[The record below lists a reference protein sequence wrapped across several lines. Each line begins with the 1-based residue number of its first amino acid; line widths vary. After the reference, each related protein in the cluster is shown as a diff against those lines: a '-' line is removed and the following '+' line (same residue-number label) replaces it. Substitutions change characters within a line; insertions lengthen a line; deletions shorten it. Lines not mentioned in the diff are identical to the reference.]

1 MRNGRHLPPVSL
13 DEVCMKKTIFVLLIL
28 LCIVFGAYLGF
39 HYSIFT
45 IPQRTSQVLVGETI
59 TSLPV
64 EQPLKPII
72 VPSKPTAEQPS
83 QESNLTT
90 MPDILP
96 VEETAEP
103 SKPYNVNGILGHLIY
118 DDKSVV
124 VRDDI
129 DADTL
134 EKSPGW
140 VPDSSLPGNSGMSII
155 FGHRNRKHLKLIE
168 PVEVGDTISFRFVS
182 DNRLVSYVVT
192 DVQIFEKTSDWTLP
206 VTDEDVLVLVTCYP
220 FEYTGN
226 APGKFQVIAK
236 LNQ

>member
-1 MRNGRHLPPVSL
+1 
-13 DEVCMKKTIFVLLIL
+13 MKKTIFVLLIL
-28 LCIVFGAYLGF
+28 LCIGLGIYLGF

-45 IPQRTSQVLVGETI
+45 VPQRTSQVLVGETVAP
-59 TSLPV
+59 LPA
-64 EQPLKPII
+64 EQTPTASIA
-72 VPSKPTAEQPS
+72 PSQSTAEQPLQGDTS
-83 QESNLTT
+83 ATIPN
-90 MPDILP
+90 ILP
-96 VEETAEP
+96 VGESTEP
-103 SKPYNVNGILGHLIY
+103 FKPYNANGIIGHLIY
-118 DDKSVV
+118 DGKSVV

-129 DADTL
+129 DAATL

-168 PVEVGDTISFRFVS
+168 PIEVGDTISFRFVS
-182 DNRLVSYVVT
+182 DNHLVSYEVT
-192 DVQIFEKTSDWTLP
+192 DIHIFERTSDWTLP

-236 LNQ
+236 LHKNLTG

>member
-1 MRNGRHLPPVSL
+1 
-13 DEVCMKKTIFVLLIL
+13 MKKTVFALLIL

-45 IPQRTSQVLVGETI
+45 IPQRTSQVLIGETV
-59 TSLPV
+59 TPLPG
-64 EQPLKPII
+64 EQIQKPSIA
-72 VPSKPTAEQPS
+72 PSQPTAEPPL
-83 QESNLTT
+83 QEIYPVTI
-90 MPDILP
+90 PDILP
-96 VEETAEP
+96 VEESVEKSA
-103 SKPYNVNGILGHLIY
+103 PYNANGILGHLIY
-118 DDKSVV
+118 DGKSVV

-129 DADTL
+129 DANTL

-168 PVEVGDTISFRFVS
+168 PIKVGDTIFFRFVS
-182 DNRLVSYVVT
+182 DNHRLVSYEVT

-226 APGKFQVIAK
+226 APGKFQVICRRIF
-236 LNQ
+236 NN

>member
-1 MRNGRHLPPVSL
+1 
-13 DEVCMKKTIFVLLIL
+13 MKKTIFVLLIL
-28 LCIVFGAYLGF
+28 LCIGLGVYLGF
-39 HYSIFT
+39 QYSIFT
-45 IPQRTSQVLVGETI
+45 IPQRTSQVLIGETVI
-59 TSLPV
+59 PLPI
-64 EQPLKPII
+64 EQTQKPSIA
-72 VPSKPTAEQPS
+72 PSQPTAEQS
-83 QESNLTT
+83 LQESTPSAV
-90 MPDILP
+90 PDILP
-96 VEETAEP
+96 VEESTEP
-103 SKPYNVNGILGHLIY
+103 SAPYNVNGVLGHLIY
-118 DDKSVV
+118 DGKSVV

-168 PVEVGDTISFRFVS
+168 PIEVGDTISFRFVS
-182 DNRLVSYVVT
+182 DNRLVSYEVT

-226 APGKFQVIAK
+226 APGKFQVIAR

>member
-1 MRNGRHLPPVSL
+1 
-13 DEVCMKKTIFVLLIL
+13 MKKTIFVLLIL
-28 LCIVFGAYLGF
+28 LCIGLGVYLGF

-45 IPQRTSQVLVGETI
+45 IPQRTSEVLVGKTV
-59 TSLPV
+59 TPLPV
-64 EQPLKPII
+64 EQTKE
-72 VPSKPTAEQPS
+72 PSIAPSQPTAEQPLQKS
-83 QESNLTT
+83 DPAT

-96 VEETAEP
+96 VEESAEP
-103 SKPYNVNGILGHLIY
+103 SKPYNANGILGHLIY
-118 DDKSVV
+118 DGKSVV
-124 VRDDI
+124 VRNDI

-168 PVEVGDTISFRFVS
+168 PIEVGDTISFRFVS
-182 DNRLVSYVVT
+182 DNRLVSYEVT

-226 APGKFQVIAK
+226 APGKFQVIARFVR
-236 LNQ
+236 

>member
-1 MRNGRHLPPVSL
+1 
-13 DEVCMKKTIFVLLIL
+13 MKKTIFVLLIL
-28 LCIVFGAYLGF
+28 LCIGLGVYLGF
-39 HYSIFT
+39 QYSIFT
-45 IPQRTSQVLVGETI
+45 IPQRTSQVLIGETVI
-59 TSLPV
+59 PLPI
-64 EQPLKPII
+64 EQTQKQSIA
-72 VPSKPTAEQPS
+72 PSQPTAEQS
-83 QESNLTT
+83 LQESTPSAV
-90 MPDILP
+90 PDILP
-96 VEETAEP
+96 VEESTEP
-103 SKPYNVNGILGHLIY
+103 SAPYNVNGVLGHLIY
-118 DDKSVV
+118 DGKSVV

-168 PVEVGDTISFRFVS
+168 PIKVGDTISFRFVS
-182 DNRLVSYVVT
+182 DNRLVSYEVT

-226 APGKFQVIAK
+226 APGKFQVIAR

>member
-1 MRNGRHLPPVSL
+1 
-13 DEVCMKKTIFVLLIL
+13 MKKTIFVLLIL
-28 LCIVFGAYLGF
+28 LCIGLGVYLGF
-39 HYSIFT
+39 QYSIFT
-45 IPQRTSQVLVGETI
+45 IPQRTSQVLIGETVI
-59 TSLPV
+59 PLPI
-64 EQPLKPII
+64 EQTQKPSIA
-72 VPSKPTAEQPS
+72 PSQPTAEQS
-83 QESNLTT
+83 LQESTPSEV
-90 MPDILP
+90 PDILP
-96 VEETAEP
+96 VEESTEP
-103 SKPYNVNGILGHLIY
+103 SAPYNVNGVLGHLIY
-118 DDKSVV
+118 DGKSVV

-168 PVEVGDTISFRFVS
+168 SIAVGDTISFRFVS
-182 DNRLVSYVVT
+182 DNRLVSYEVT

-226 APGKFQVIAK
+226 APGKFQVTAR
-236 LNQ
+236 LNKNLSG

>member
-1 MRNGRHLPPVSL
+1 
-13 DEVCMKKTIFVLLIL
+13 MKKTVFALLIL

-45 IPQRTSQVLVGETI
+45 IPQRTSQVLIGETV
-59 TSLPV
+59 TPLPR
-64 EQPLKPII
+64 EQIQKPSIA
-72 VPSKPTAEQPS
+72 PFQPTAEPPL
-83 QESNLTT
+83 QEIYPVTI
-90 MPDILP
+90 PDILP
-96 VEETAEP
+96 VEESVEKSA
-103 SKPYNVNGILGHLIY
+103 PYNANGILGHLIY
-118 DDKSVV
+118 DGKSVV

-129 DADTL
+129 DADAL

-168 PVEVGDTISFRFVS
+168 PIEVGDTISFRFVS
-182 DNRLVSYVVT
+182 DNRLVSYEVT

-226 APGKFQVIAK
+226 APGKFQVICRRIF
-236 LNQ
+236 NN

>member
-1 MRNGRHLPPVSL
+1 
-13 DEVCMKKTIFVLLIL
+13 MKKTVFALLIL
-28 LCIVFGAYLGF
+28 LCIGLGVYLGF
-39 HYSIFT
+39 QYSIFT
-45 IPQRTSQVLVGETI
+45 IPQRTSQVQIGETV
-59 TSLPV
+59 TPLPV
-64 EQPLKPII
+64 EQTKEPII
-72 VPSKPTAEQPS
+72 APFQTTAKPPL
-83 QESNLTT
+83 QESNLVTI
-90 MPDILP
+90 PDILS
-96 VEETAEP
+96 VEESSEP
-103 SKPYNVNGILGHLIY
+103 SKPYNANGILGHLIY

-168 PVEVGDTISFRFVS
+168 PIEVGDTISFRFVS
-182 DNRLVSYVVT
+182 DNRLVSYEVT

-206 VTDEDVLVLVTCYP
+206 VTDEDVLVIVTCYP

-226 APGKFQVIAK
+226 APGKFQVIAR
-236 LNQ
+236 LVE

>member
-1 MRNGRHLPPVSL
+1 
-13 DEVCMKKTIFVLLIL
+13 MKKTVFALLIL
-28 LCIVFGAYLGF
+28 LCIGLGIYLSF
-39 HYSIFT
+39 HYSIFA
-45 IPQRTSQVLVGETI
+45 IPQRTSQVLIGETVTPLPAEQTQK
-59 TSLPV
+59 TSV
-64 EQPLKPII
+64 A
-72 VPSKPTAEQPS
+72 PSQPTAEQLLQKSDPA
-83 QESNLTT
+83 T

-96 VEETAEP
+96 VEENAEP
-103 SKPYNVNGILGHLIY
+103 YKPYNANGILGHLIY
-118 DDKSVV
+118 DGKSVV

-168 PVEVGDTISFRFVS
+168 PIEVGDTISFRFVS
-182 DNRLVSYVVT
+182 DNRLVSYEVT

-226 APGKFQVIAK
+226 APGKFQVIARLSK
-236 LNQ
+236 NLSG

>member
-1 MRNGRHLPPVSL
+1 
-13 DEVCMKKTIFVLLIL
+13 MKKTIFVLLIL
-28 LCIVFGAYLGF
+28 LCIVFGTYLGF
-39 HYSIFT
+39 HYSVFT

-59 TSLPV
+59 TLFPA
-64 EQPLKPII
+64 EQAQKPS
-72 VPSKPTAEQPS
+72 VAPSQPTAEQS
-83 QESNLTT
+83 VQESTSGTIL
-90 MPDILP
+90 DILP
-96 VEETAEP
+96 VDESMEP
-103 SKPYNVNGILGHLIY
+103 SISYNVNGILGQLIY
-118 DDKSVV
+118 DGKSVV
-124 VRDDI
+124 VRNDI

-168 PVEVGDTISFRFVS
+168 PIEVGDTISFRFVS
-182 DNRLVSYVVT
+182 DNRLVSYQVT

-206 VTDEDVLVLVTCYP
+206 ITDEDVLVLVTCYP

>member
-1 MRNGRHLPPVSL
+1 M
-13 DEVCMKKTIFVLLIL
+13 LI
-28 LCIVFGAYLGF
+28 
-39 HYSIFT
+39 
-45 IPQRTSQVLVGETI
+45 GESVTP
-59 TSLPV
+59 LPV
-64 EQPLKPII
+64 EHTQKPSIA
-72 VPSKPTAEQPS
+72 PYQPTAEQPL
-83 QESNLTT
+83 QESNPVTI
-90 MPDILP
+90 PDILP
-96 VEETAEP
+96 VEESTKP
-103 SKPYNVNGILGHLIY
+103 SKPYNANGILGHLIY

-168 PVEVGDTISFRFVS
+168 PIEVGDTISFRFVS
-182 DNRLVSYVVT
+182 DNRLVSYQVT

-226 APGKFQVIAK
+226 APGKFQVIARLSK
-236 LNQ
+236 NLTG

>member
-1 MRNGRHLPPVSL
+1 
-13 DEVCMKKTIFVLLIL
+13 MKKTVFALLIL

-45 IPQRTSQVLVGETI
+45 IPQRTSQVLIGETV
-59 TSLPV
+59 TPLPG
-64 EQPLKPII
+64 EQIQKPSIA
-72 VPSKPTAEQPS
+72 PSQPTAEPPL
-83 QESNLTT
+83 QEIYPVTI
-90 MPDILP
+90 PDILP
-96 VEETAEP
+96 VEESVEKSA
-103 SKPYNVNGILGHLIY
+103 PYNANGILGHLIY
-118 DDKSVV
+118 DGKSVV

-168 PVEVGDTISFRFVS
+168 PIKVGDTIFFRFVS
-182 DNRLVSYVVT
+182 DNHRLVSYEVT

-220 FEYTGN
+220 FEYIGN
-226 APGKFQVIAK
+226 APGKFQVIARIIR
-236 LNQ
+236 

>member
-1 MRNGRHLPPVSL
+1 
-13 DEVCMKKTIFVLLIL
+13 MKKTIFVLLIL

-45 IPQRTSQVLVGETI
+45 IPRRTSQVLVGEAVT
-59 TSLPV
+59 PV
-64 EQPLKPII
+64 PAKQTPTASIAPSQPTEGQPL
-72 VPSKPTAEQPS
+72 
-83 QESNLTT
+83 QENYPATT
-90 MPDILP
+90 PDILP
-96 VEETAEP
+96 VEEPVEP
-103 SKPYNVNGILGHLIY
+103 SIPYNANGILGQLIY
-118 DDKSVV
+118 DGKSVI

-168 PVEVGDTISFRFVS
+168 PIQVGDTILFRFVS
-182 DNRLVSYVVT
+182 DNRLVSYDVT

-236 LNQ
+236 LHKNLSG

>member
-1 MRNGRHLPPVSL
+1 
-13 DEVCMKKTIFVLLIL
+13 MKKTIFVLLIL
-28 LCIVFGAYLGF
+28 LCIGLGAYLGF

-45 IPQRTSQVLVGETI
+45 IPQRTSQVLIGETV
-59 TSLPV
+59 TPLPV
-64 EQPLKPII
+64 EQIQKPSI
-72 VPSKPTAEQPS
+72 VPSQPTAEQPL
-83 QESNLTT
+83 QESTSGTIL
-90 MPDILP
+90 DILP
-96 VEETAEP
+96 VEESMEP
-103 SKPYNVNGILGHLIY
+103 FIPYNVNGILGHLIY
-118 DDKSVV
+118 DGKSVI

-168 PVEVGDTISFRFVS
+168 PIQVGDTISFRFVS

-206 VTDEDVLVLVTCYP
+206 VTNEDVLVLVTCYP

>member
-1 MRNGRHLPPVSL
+1 
-13 DEVCMKKTIFVLLIL
+13 MKKTVFALLIL

-45 IPQRTSQVLVGETI
+45 IPQRTSQVLVGEIVTPAP
-59 TSLPV
+59 T
-64 EQPLKPII
+64 EQTQKPSIA
-72 VPSKPTAEQPS
+72 PSQPTAEPPL
-83 QESNLTT
+83 QESTSGTIL
-90 MPDILP
+90 DILP
-96 VEETAEP
+96 VEESMEP
-103 SKPYNVNGILGHLIY
+103 STPYNVNGILGQLIY
-118 DDKSVV
+118 DGKSVV

-140 VPDSSLPGNSGMSII
+140 VPDSSLPGNSGMSNI

-168 PVEVGDTISFRFVS
+168 PIQVGDTISFRFVS
-182 DNRLVSYVVT
+182 DNRLVSYEVT
-192 DVQIFEKTSDWTLP
+192 DIQIFEKTSDWTLP

>member
-1 MRNGRHLPPVSL
+1 
-13 DEVCMKKTIFVLLIL
+13 MKKTIFVLLIL
-28 LCIVFGAYLGF
+28 LCIGLGAYLGF

-45 IPQRTSQVLVGETI
+45 IPQRTSQVLVGETVTPVPAEQMPKPI
-59 TSLPV
+59 TTQSQPTTG
-64 EQPLKPII
+64 QPL
-72 VPSKPTAEQPS
+72 
-83 QESNLTT
+83 QEST
-90 MPDILP
+90 PAAISDILP
-96 VEETAEP
+96 VEESVEP
-103 SKPYNVNGILGHLIY
+103 SIPYNANGILGQLIY
-118 DDKSVV
+118 DGKSVI

-129 DADTL
+129 DAATL

-168 PVEVGDTISFRFVS
+168 PIKVGDTISFRFVS
-182 DNRLVSYVVT
+182 DNRLVAYEVT

-236 LNQ
+236 LVE

>member
-1 MRNGRHLPPVSL
+1 
-13 DEVCMKKTIFVLLIL
+13 MKKTIFVLLIL
-28 LCIVFGAYLGF
+28 LCIVFGVYLGF
-39 HYSIFT
+39 HYSVFT
-45 IPQRTSQVLVGETI
+45 IPQRTSQVLIGESVTP
-59 TSLPV
+59 LPV
-64 EQPLKPII
+64 EHTQKPSIA
-72 VPSKPTAEQPS
+72 PYQPTAEQPL
-83 QESNLTT
+83 QESNPVTI
-90 MPDILP
+90 PDILP
-96 VEETAEP
+96 VEESTKP
-103 SKPYNVNGILGHLIY
+103 SKPYNANGILGHLIY

-168 PVEVGDTISFRFVS
+168 PIEVGDTISFRFVS
-182 DNRLVSYVVT
+182 DNRLVSYQVM

-226 APGKFQVIAK
+226 APGKFQVICR
-236 LNQ
+236 LIFNN

>member
-1 MRNGRHLPPVSL
+1 
-13 DEVCMKKTIFVLLIL
+13 MKKMIFVLLIL
-28 LCIVFGAYLGF
+28 LCIGLGIFLGF

-45 IPQRTSQVLVGETI
+45 IPQRTSQVLIGESVTP
-59 TSLPV
+59 LPV
-64 EQPLKPII
+64 EHTQKPSIA
-72 VPSKPTAEQPS
+72 PSQPTAERPL
-83 QESNLTT
+83 QESNPATI
-90 MPDILP
+90 PDILP

-103 SKPYNVNGILGHLIY
+103 SKPYNANGILGHLIY

-140 VPDSSLPGNSGMSII
+140 VSDSALPGNSGMSII
-155 FGHRNRKHLKLIE
+155 YGHRNRKHLKLIE
-168 PVEVGDTISFRFVS
+168 PIQVGDTISFRFVS
-182 DNRLVSYVVT
+182 DNRLVSYEVT

-206 VTDEDVLVLVTCYP
+206 VTDGDVLVIVTCYP

-226 APGKFQVIAK
+226 APGKFQVLARLIR
-236 LNQ
+236 

>member
-1 MRNGRHLPPVSL
+1 
-13 DEVCMKKTIFVLLIL
+13 MKKTVFALLIL

-45 IPQRTSQVLVGETI
+45 IPQRTSQVLVGEIVTPAP
-59 TSLPV
+59 T
-64 EQPLKPII
+64 EQTQKPSIA
-72 VPSKPTAEQPS
+72 PSQPTAEQPL
-83 QESNLTT
+83 QEIYPVTI
-90 MPDILP
+90 PDILP
-96 VEETAEP
+96 VEESVEKSA
-103 SKPYNVNGILGHLIY
+103 PYNANGILGHLIY
-118 DDKSVV
+118 DGKSVV

-168 PVEVGDTISFRFVS
+168 PIEVGDTISFRFVS
-182 DNRLVSYVVT
+182 DNRLVSYEVT

-206 VTDEDVLVLVTCYP
+206 VTDEDVLVIVTCYP

-226 APGKFQVIAK
+226 APGKFQVIARLSK
-236 LNQ
+236 NLTG

>member
-1 MRNGRHLPPVSL
+1 
-13 DEVCMKKTIFVLLIL
+13 MKKTIFVLLIL
-28 LCIVFGAYLGF
+28 LCIGLGVYLGF
-39 HYSIFT
+39 QYSIFT
-45 IPQRTSQVLVGETI
+45 IPQRTSQVLIGETVI
-59 TSLPV
+59 PLPI
-64 EQPLKPII
+64 EQTQKPSIA
-72 VPSKPTAEQPS
+72 PSQPTAEQS
-83 QESNLTT
+83 LQESTPSEV
-90 MPDILP
+90 PDILP
-96 VEETAEP
+96 VEESTEP
-103 SKPYNVNGILGHLIY
+103 SAPYNVNGVLGHLIY
-118 DDKSVV
+118 DGKSVV

-168 PVEVGDTISFRFVS
+168 PIEVGDTISFRFVS
-182 DNRLVSYVVT
+182 DNRLVFYQVT

-206 VTDEDVLVLVTCYP
+206 ITDEDVLVLVTCYP

>member
-1 MRNGRHLPPVSL
+1 
-13 DEVCMKKTIFVLLIL
+13 MKKTIFVLLIL
-28 LCIVFGAYLGF
+28 LCIGLGAYLGF

-45 IPQRTSQVLVGETI
+45 IPQRTSEVLIGETV
-59 TSLPV
+59 TPLPV
-64 EQPLKPII
+64 EQTSKPITTQ
-72 VPSKPTAEQPS
+72 SQPTTEPPL
-83 QESNLTT
+83 QEIYPVTI
-90 MPDILP
+90 PDILP
-96 VEETAEP
+96 VEESTEP
-103 SKPYNVNGILGHLIY
+103 SKPYNVNGVLGHLIY
-118 DDKSVV
+118 DGKSVV

-140 VPDSSLPGNSGMSII
+140 VPNSSLPGNSGMSII

-168 PVEVGDTISFRFVS
+168 PIEVGDTISFRFVS
-182 DNRLVSYVVT
+182 DNRLVSYEVT

-226 APGKFQVIAK
+226 APGKFQVLARLK
-236 LNQ
+236 Q

>member
-1 MRNGRHLPPVSL
+1 
-13 DEVCMKKTIFVLLIL
+13 MKKTIFVLLIL
-28 LCIVFGAYLGF
+28 LCIGLGAYLGF

-45 IPQRTSQVLVGETI
+45 IPQRTSQVLIGETV
-59 TSLPV
+59 TPLPV
-64 EQPLKPII
+64 EQIQKPSI
-72 VPSKPTAEQPS
+72 VPSQPTAEQPL
-83 QESNLTT
+83 QESTSGTIL
-90 MPDILP
+90 DILP
-96 VEETAEP
+96 VEESMEP
-103 SKPYNVNGILGHLIY
+103 FVPYNVNGILGHLIY
-118 DDKSVV
+118 DGKSVV

-129 DADTL
+129 DAETL

-168 PVEVGDTISFRFVS
+168 PIEVGDTISFRFVS
-182 DNRLVSYVVT
+182 DNRLVSYEVT

-206 VTDEDVLVLVTCYP
+206 VTDENVLVLVTCYP

-236 LNQ
+236 LHKNLTG

>member
-1 MRNGRHLPPVSL
+1 
-13 DEVCMKKTIFVLLIL
+13 MKKTIFVLLIL
-28 LCIVFGAYLGF
+28 LCIGLGAYLGF

-45 IPQRTSQVLVGETI
+45 IPQRTSQVLIGETV
-59 TSLPV
+59 TPLPV
-64 EQPLKPII
+64 EQT
-72 VPSKPTAEQPS
+72 PTASIAPSQPTEEQPS
-83 QESNLTT
+83 QESNHATI
-90 MPDILP
+90 PDILP
-96 VEETAEP
+96 VEEPAEP
-103 SKPYNVNGILGHLIY
+103 SKPYNANAILGHLIY
-118 DDKSVV
+118 NGKSVI

-129 DADTL
+129 DVDTL

-168 PVEVGDTISFRFVS
+168 PIQVGDTISFRFVS
-182 DNRLVSYVVT
+182 DNRLVSYEVT